1 MTSGT
6 TSSGIPKYQVQ
17 QTRLLHLEI
26 GRKVT
31 RKIICDAVGIY
42 YATTTSN
49 TEAAAE
55 WVKDLMVAGSFV
67 WLLTTVHP
75 HPDIKP
81 GDTTDIQEIGE
92 ANLSDLNAHE
102 GLIVG
107 VLTVFGLGDS
117 AGYGDNFSDAI
128 EEIHDVFSSAGAK
141 MIAYVPTE
149 EYQFEAS
156 RAVRGG
162 KFLGLPLDANN
173 EDNLTEERV
182 KAWTAQLVA
191 EGMKA

>member
-1 MTSGT
+1 M
-6 TSSGIPKYQVQ
+6 
-17 QTRLLHLEI
+17 
-26 GRKVT
+26 
-31 RKIICDAVGIY
+31 
-42 YATTTSN
+42 
-49 TEAAAE
+49 
-55 WVKDLMVAGSFV
+55 
-67 WLLTTVHP
+67 LTTFHP
-75 HPDIKP
+75 TA
-81 GDTTDIQEIGE
+81 GDTTDVQEIGE
-92 ANLSDLNAHE
+92 DNLSDLNAHE

-162 KFLGLPLDANN
+162 KFLGSVSYTHLTLP
-173 EDNLTEERV
+173 TKRIV
-182 KAWTAQLVA
+182 
-191 EGMKA
+191 